1 MAEVMARRGGLA
13 VLPQDL
19 SPERITSIVRSVKS
33 RDLMVDHP
41 LTLTVT
47 GTLGQAAEYAST
59 LDVLVS
65 PSRLTD
71 RIIGPTV
78 GNACPT
84 GACERRRS
92 PRPESFQRQHG
103 GLRR

>member
-1 MAEVMARRGGLA
+1 MEKDGPV
-13 VLPQDL
+13 
-19 SPERITSIVRSVKS
+19 
-33 RDLMVDHP
+33 H
-41 LTLTVT
+41 
-47 GTLGQAAEYAST
+47 TLGQAAEYAST

-84 GACERRRS
+84 GACERRL
-92 PRPESFQRQHG
+92 RPLPEQR
-103 GLRR
+103 LERCLANL